1 MSCRCKALV
10 LPTSTL
16 KDILALDT
24 MVEMNILT
32 RLRGL
37 HRTELEKLTDLTKIS
52 GVLMFKSSLAV
63 LLILQSILL

>member
-16 KDILALDT
+16 KDTLALDT